1 MASLGRTLTQLRK
14 EHFKAQSEVERLEE
28 AIAAIQKLVG
38 RRRGA
43 SYAGR
48 GRRPR
53 RRLSAAA
60 RRRIS
65 LAHKA
70 RWAKVR
76 SQKAA

>member
-14 EHFKAQSEVERLEE
+14 EHSKAQREVERLEE

-38 RRRGA
+38 SKRGN
-43 SYAGR
+43 YAGG

-53 RRLSAAA
+53 RKLSAAA

-65 LAHKA
+65 LAQKA

>member
-14 EHFKAQSEVERLEE
+14 EHSKAQREVERLEE

-38 RRRGA
+38 AKRGT
-43 SYAGR
+43 YAGR

-65 LAHKA
+65 LAQKA